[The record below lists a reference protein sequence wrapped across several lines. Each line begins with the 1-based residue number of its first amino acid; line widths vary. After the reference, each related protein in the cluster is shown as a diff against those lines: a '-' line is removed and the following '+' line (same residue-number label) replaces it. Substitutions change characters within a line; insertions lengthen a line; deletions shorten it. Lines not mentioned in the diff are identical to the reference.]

1 MARKTFHPMLIMIN
15 KLLPSPSLASTLP
28 PRQVPSLGPPGK
40 RESSH
45 LVWKCF
51 MRAKNRRHGLQ
62 HLAKT
67 PPPSSK
73 TAQSPVGPEETLL
86 TPWFF
91 VLHINLPKSNKK
103 TPPRKHK
110 PTWFPQDSVDQLPF
124 SAKDHRLDPSPTL
137 PPLLKYIFSASFQL
151 QLFHSVLCWF
161 LKNPRGQKEFE
172 WEEEDEKKE
181 GKRRKKKNTKRL
193 VLRSIS

>member
-28 PRQVPSLGPPGK
+28 PRQAPSLGPPGK

-51 MRAKNRRHGLQ
+51 MRAKIRRHGLQ

-137 PPLLKYIFSASFQL
+137 PPLLKNIFSFSL
-151 QLFHSVLCWF
+151 SLFPVATFPLSPLLIFKKSARTKGSRVG
-161 LKNPRGQKEFE
+161 RQR
-172 WEEEDEKKE
+172 WEE
-181 GKRRKKKNTKRL
+181 GG
-193 VLRSIS
+193 